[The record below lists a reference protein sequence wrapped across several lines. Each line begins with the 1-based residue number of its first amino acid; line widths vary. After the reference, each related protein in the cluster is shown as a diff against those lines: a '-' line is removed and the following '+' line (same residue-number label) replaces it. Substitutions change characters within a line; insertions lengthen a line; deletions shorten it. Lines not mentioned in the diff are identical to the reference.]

1 MLKNNG
7 EAEDDNSARSRFK
20 INQKAKI
27 IDLSSPEQQVQSHQ
41 TGEYITLVWYYNN
54 IIY

>member
-7 EAEDDNSARSRFK
+7 EAEDGNSARSRFK
-20 INQKAKI
+20 LNLKAEI

-41 TGEYITLVWYYNN
+41 IDEYLMLIW
-54 IIY
+54 